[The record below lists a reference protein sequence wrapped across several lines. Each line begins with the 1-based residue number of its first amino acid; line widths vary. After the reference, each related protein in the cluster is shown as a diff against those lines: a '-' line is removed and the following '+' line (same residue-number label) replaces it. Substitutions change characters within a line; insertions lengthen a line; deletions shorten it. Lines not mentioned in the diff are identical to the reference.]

1 MAAAAGVTSNVASGY
16 YTTAQSV
23 TLSTTEATGEIYY
36 TLDGTTP
43 TSAKTKYTAPISLVT
58 GTSTTLKAVT
68 VAEGMDNSTVLTLY
82 IVVAEAFLAKIR
94 RAVRRN
100 TSTDV
105 DAELTD
111 IIAECRADLQSVGV
125 TSAKAND
132 ETDSLIL
139 GAVRCFAR
147 WKFGMSNEDA
157 AANREDYM
165 MLRDEL
171 RRRRDYI
178 SYAITF
184 VCKDGATAKAD
195 ISITFNGETKETD
208 SSGTA
213 VFYYVKSGVN
223 QEYTVSG
230 TGYASQ
236 TVDLDVTADATI
248 NVALT
253 AG

>member
-1 MAAAAGVTSNVASGY
+1 MAMAAGVTSNVASGH
-16 YTTAQSV
+16 YTAAQTV

-43 TSAKTKYTAPISLVT
+43 TSAKTKYTAPIVLAT
-58 GTSTTLKAVT
+58 GTEATLKAVT
-68 VAEGMDNSTVLTLY
+68 VADDMDDSDVLTLY

-111 IIAECRADLQSVGV
+111 IIAECRADLISIGV
-125 TSAKAND
+125 TSAMANS

-139 GAVRCFAR
+139 GAARCFAR
-147 WKFGMSNEDA
+147 WKFGLSNEDA

-171 RRRRDYI
+171 RRRAAYTEE
-178 SYAITF
+178 A
-184 VCKDGATAKAD
+184 
-195 ISITFNGETKETD
+195 ET
-208 SSGTA
+208 
-213 VFYYVKSGVN
+213 
-223 QEYTVSG
+223 
-230 TGYASQ
+230 
-236 TVDLDVTADATI
+236 
-248 NVALT
+248 
-253 AG
+253 